1 MPRDTLQYV
10 IYPENQKQLDT
21 LKEIAEKAG
30 FKNLSQYLIFVGLNA
45 KIKVTAKEEPK

>member
-10 IYPENQKQLDT
+10 IYPDNQKQLDE
-21 LKEIAEKAG
+21 LKKKAMLAG

-45 KIKVTAKEEPK
+45 QITVEVKECET